1 LVYID
6 PGDTNHARAA
16 FGHVTANR
24 QSQLSTLTEGI
35 LS

>member
-1 LVYID
+1 VVYRD

-24 QSQLSTLTEGI
+24 QSQLSTLTESI